1 MCPRTIGHLENIFT
15 PAPASR
21 AIFYLTIVKIQCCTI
36 PIQYW
41 VYTRNVL
48 LRRLMLEIQSLTNP
62 NYVGWG
68 PDPIIMTQIVV
79 INWEKNKQSL
89 TKYFVF
95 LPNRIP
101 SRRQKAGC
109 RLVGRVFKIFVV
121 LWTQLITGNKKS
133 IFIPKL
139 KSIFGFLQ
147 PLNEW
152 RVVFTFTDLQCAV
165 GNSGPYNYNSF
176 ENINNLKCHSLCK
189 IRPIRADEIKSKYLI
204 ITLS

>member
-1 MCPRTIGHLENIFT
+1 MYPRTIGHLENIFT

-95 LPNRIP
+95 LPIRIQNLFLDFYNP
-101 SRRQKAGC
+101 WMNGELFSHLQ
-109 RLVGRVFKIFVV
+109 IYSV
-121 LWTQLITGNKKS
+121 LWATVDPT
-133 IFIPKL
+133 
-139 KSIFGFLQ
+139 
-147 PLNEW
+147 
-152 RVVFTFTDLQCAV
+152 
-165 GNSGPYNYNSF
+165 
-176 ENINNLKCHSLCK
+176 
-189 IRPIRADEIKSKYLI
+189 I
-204 ITLS
+204 ITHLKILTIWNVILYVKFSPSVRMK

>member
-152 RVVFTFTDLQCAV
+152 RVVFTFTDL
-165 GNSGPYNYNSF
+165 
-176 ENINNLKCHSLCK
+176 
-189 IRPIRADEIKSKYLI
+189 
-204 ITLS
+204 